1 MMNEYERRFVLKLRF
16 VISLIIILALYVMIN
31 YYIGWHG
38 WQFISDYL
46 GFQYST
52 IYWVIFWFIALSY
65 MIARMSSSLIPY
77 RLASF
82 MRLIGSYWFAIM
94 VYALL
99 LLLIADAVNWILSW
113 TTLDSATYQFITS
126 TAVIIVIVVI
136 CMRGSWN
143 AWNPIIRKY
152 EVQLNKLAGRDIPL
166 RIAVVSDLH
175 LGHIV
180 DNQYL
185 SILVDRINA
194 MDVDLIL
201 LPGDVI
207 DDSVEPFIRKGMA
220 EIMSTMKSRL
230 GIYAV
235 LGNHEYYGGQIDPYV
250 KSMNAHG
257 MQVLMDQSVLL
268 DNQIQIVG
276 RKDRTAESLGA
287 NGRMR
292 VEELLVELNPSL
304 PIIMMDHQPHQ
315 LDTISL
321 AGVDVLLSGHTHR
334 GQMMPFHWITGRIF
348 ELDWGYLRKGNLHA
362 IVSSGFGTWGP
373 PIRLGSRSE
382 IIELTINFNPS

>member
-1 MMNEYERRFVLKLRF
+1 LKFRFV
-16 VISLIIILALYVMIN
+16 VSLIIILTLYAMIN

-38 WQFISDYL
+38 WQFLSVQL
-46 GFQYST
+46 GFQYSF
-52 IYWVIFWFIALSY
+52 IYWIVFWFVALSY
-65 MIARMSSSLIPY
+65 MLARIGSALIPY

-99 LLLIADAVNWILSW
+99 LLILADAVNWMLSW
-113 TTLDSATYQFITS
+113 STLEPASYQFITS
-126 TAVIIVIVVI
+126 CIVIILIVVL
-136 CMRGSWN
+136 CLRGSWN

-152 EVQLNKLAGRDIPL
+152 DVQLNKLVERIEPL

-185 SILVDRINA
+185 SILVDRINT

-220 EIMSTMKSRL
+220 EIMSRMKSRL

-235 LGNHEYYGGQIDPYV
+235 LGNHEYYGGQIDLYV

-257 MQVLMDQSVLL
+257 LQVLMDQTVLL
-268 DNQIQIVG
+268 DNKIQIVG
-276 RKDRTAESLGA
+276 RKDRTAESLDV
-287 NGRMR
+287 NGRMK
-292 VEELLVELNPSL
+292 VEELLADLNPSL
-304 PIIMMDHQPHQ
+304 PIIMMDHQPHH
-315 LDTISL
+315 LDKIAN

-334 GQMMPFHWITGRIF
+334 GQMMPFHWITGRMF
-348 ELDWGYLRKGNLHA
+348 ELDWGYLKKGNLHA

-382 IIELTINFNPS
+382 IIELTINFNLT

>member
-1 MMNEYERRFVLKLRF
+1 
-16 VISLIIILALYVMIN
+16 MIN

-38 WQFISDYL
+38 WRYLADYL
-46 GFQYST
+46 DFPYPI
-52 IYWVIFWFIALSY
+52 IYWTGFWFIALSY
-65 MIARMSSSLIPY
+65 IIARMGSALIPY
-77 RLASF
+77 RLSSF

-94 VYALL
+94 VYAFLL
-99 LLLIADAVNWILSW
+99 ILIADAGNWMLGW
-113 TTLDSATYQFITS
+113 TSFEPIHYQFFTS
-126 TAVIIVIVVI
+126 SAVIMGVIVICI
-136 CMRGSWN
+136 RGAWN

-152 EVQLNKLAGRDIPL
+152 DIQLNKLADREEPF

-180 DNQYL
+180 DNKYL
-185 SILVDRINA
+185 NILVDRINTL
-194 MDVDLIL
+194 DVDIIL

-207 DDSVEPFIRKGMA
+207 DDSAEPFIHKGMA
-220 EIMSTMKSRL
+220 EVMSGMKSRL

-235 LGNHEYYGGQIDPYV
+235 LGNHEYYGGQIEAYV

-257 MQVLMDQSVLL
+257 MHVLMDQSVLV

-276 RKDRTAESLGA
+276 RKDRTAESMGL
-287 NGRMR
+287 NGRLR
-292 VEELLVELNPSL
+292 VEELLTDLNPTM

-315 LDTISL
+315 LGTIAN

-334 GQMMPFHWITGRIF
+334 GQMMPFHWITGRMF
-348 ELDWGYLRKGNLHA
+348 ELDWGYLRKDNFHA

-382 IIELTINFNPS
+382 IVELTIRFNPS

>member
-1 MMNEYERRFVLKLRF
+1 MKLRF
-16 VISLIIILALYVMIN
+16 VISLIIILMLYTTIN

-38 WQFISDYL
+38 WQFLSVVL
-46 GFQYST
+46 GFQYSV
-52 IYWVIFWFIALSY
+52 IYWIIFGFITLSY
-65 MIARMSSSLIPY
+65 MLARIGSRIIPY

-99 LLLIADAVNWILSW
+99 LLLIADAVNWMLSW
-113 TTLDSATYQFITS
+113 TTLEPRFYQFITS
-126 TAVIIVIVVI
+126 CVVIILII
-136 CMRGSWN
+136 LIGMRGSWN

-152 EVQLNKLAGRDIPL
+152 EVKLNKLEERVESL
-166 RIAVVSDLH
+166 KIAVVSDLH

-180 DNQYL
+180 ENRYL
-185 SILVDRINA
+185 SILVDRINT
-194 MDVDLIL
+194 MDADLIL

-207 DDSVEPFIRKGMA
+207 DDSVEPFIRQGMA
-220 EIMSTMKSRL
+220 GIMSGMKSRL

-250 KSMNAHG
+250 KLMNAHG
-257 MQVLMDQSVLL
+257 MQVLMDETVVL

-276 RKDRTAESLGA
+276 RKDRTAENLGL

-292 VEELLVELNPSL
+292 VEELLADLNPSL
-304 PIIMMDHQPHQ
+304 PIIMMDHQPHH
-315 LDTISL
+315 LDMIAN
-321 AGVDVLLSGHTHR
+321 AGVDVLLCGHTHR
-334 GQMMPFHWITGRIF
+334 GQMMPFHWVTGRMF
-348 ELDWGYLRKGNLHA
+348 ELDWGYLKKGNLHA

-382 IIELTINFNPS
+382 IIELTINFI